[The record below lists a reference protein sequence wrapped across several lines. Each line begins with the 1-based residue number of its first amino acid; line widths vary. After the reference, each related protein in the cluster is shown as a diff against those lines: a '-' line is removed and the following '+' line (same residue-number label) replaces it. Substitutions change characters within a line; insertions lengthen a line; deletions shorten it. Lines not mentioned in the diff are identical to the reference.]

1 MKDRFKF
8 RVFDYD
14 KNKMVY
20 FSDLFSVV
28 KPHHDRSSMP
38 NYYNDYKY
46 HKTGEYMQSTGL
58 KDKNGKLI
66 YEGDVL
72 KVVGKQ
78 TEEIIGCVQWL
89 DDFCKFSLNIAN
101 KKEGKYQS
109 CEIFCE
115 FDYLPETERE
125 IIGNIYENK
134 ELLGVE

>member
-8 RVFDYD
+8 RTWCVNKNQWETGKVYLDNEGRIYD
-14 KNKMVY
+14 D
-20 FSDLFSVV
+20 FHRV
-28 KPHHDRSSMP
+28 KEETHII
-38 NYYNDYKY
+38 NFC
-46 HKTGEYMQSTGL
+46 TGL

-78 TEEIIGCVQWL
+78 TEETIGVVQWL
-89 DDFCKFSLNIAN
+89 DDFGKFVLNIKDRRKGEYKN
-101 KKEGKYQS
+101 
-109 CEIFCE
+109 CDTLCE
-115 FDYLPETERE
+115 FEYLPVNERN